1 MEWITDV
8 TDYLASNKF
17 INLFSETWVQI
28 SLLVL
33 VFITVIKRWK
43 WVFLVML
50 VVTIMAFVIHVAF
63 GGSFTGVA
71 EQAPVFLVGILVA
84 MSIAVYLLYLRE

>member
-17 INLFSETWVQI
+17 IDLFSETWLQV

-33 VFITVIKRWK
+33 VFITVVKRWK
-43 WVFLVML
+43 WVFLVLM
-50 VVTIMAFVIHVAF
+50 VVAIMAFVIHLAF